1 MIFQTSVIPHQY
13 RNKYYL
19 KTNLTI
25 SKTDSTSIYNIP
37 TNVSQLINDS
47 NYATVGYVDQRIAAI
62 DIPKLLA
69 TYATVSYV
77 DTQIGAIETL
87 LSKIIGE

>member
-1 MIFQTSVIPHQY
+1 MMIECYKIPHQY

-25 SKTDSTSIYNIP
+25 SKSDSNKIYNIP

-47 NYATVGYVDQRIAAI
+47 NYASKGYVDSVVASKASTEYVENRIEI
-62 DIPKLLA
+62 TLGEI
-69 TYATVSYV
+69 ATV
-77 DTQIGAIETL
+77 L
-87 LSKIIGE
+87 NKIIGE